1 MSEKINIK
9 SMNPDTL
16 IELLKKMG
24 LSGDVELF
32 IVNDVK
38 NGFELNEDESINV
51 IDYLAWLIIKSGK
64 VRVE

>member
-1 MSEKINIK
+1 MTTTINIK
-9 SMNPDTL
+9 AMNPDTL

-24 LSGDVELF
+24 LNGDVELF

-38 NGFELNEDESINV
+38 NGFELNEDETINI

-64 VRVE
+64 VKIE

>member
-9 SMNPDTL
+9 AMNPDTL

-24 LSGDVELF
+24 LNGDVELF

-38 NGFELNEDESINV
+38 NGFELNEDETINV

-64 VRVE
+64 VKIE

>member
-9 SMNPDTL
+9 AMNPDTL

-24 LSGDVELF
+24 LNGDVELF

-38 NGFELNEDESINV
+38 NGFELNEDETINV